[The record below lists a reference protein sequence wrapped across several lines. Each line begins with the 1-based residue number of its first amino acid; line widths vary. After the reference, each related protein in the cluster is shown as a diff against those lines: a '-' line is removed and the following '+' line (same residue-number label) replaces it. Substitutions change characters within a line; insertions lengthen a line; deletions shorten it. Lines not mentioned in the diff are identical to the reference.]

1 MAKLSK
7 FIKDELGSAE
17 WNERAENRWV
27 KEGVA
32 IHIVPAK
39 LNRMYY
45 LSTTKMSETTD
56 SFVSELELLTLI
68 NR

>member
-1 MAKLSK
+1 MAIRK
-7 FIKDELGSAE
+7 FIQDELAMSG
-17 WNERAENRWV
+17 WKTQNDDQWV

>member
-1 MAKLSK
+1 MSGWKTHN
-7 FIKDELGSAE
+7 DDQ
-17 WNERAENRWV
+17 WV